1 MKSKNKNLFLKIYI
15 LFVIIISIALI
26 VLQILGSKNRVG
38 YLTDFNL
45 NIDRTL
51 ELNNLND
58 IRKDFTVDGKLDE
71 ENIKNYFLTNEN
83 ITNYVHHF
91 RIRYYD
97 KTFRNN
103 DIYGVYPDLSNLPDY
118 MENAEMEENGSPY
131 GNFISD
137 KKEIN
142 EEKIDNINYKLSI
155 RPNFIIILV
164 SIMLAVLLSYIIIYF
179 IIFIINNINKIIK
192 IVKNIISLSDK
203 KFIIIT
209 IFIGLILFI
218 FQFWLG
224 FPGYFQEWDWYRIQE
239 KAFNLNLLNNW
250 DPVLYVQ
257 LLRLFFAFFGVHS
270 FYFFL
275 INLLCCWI
283 AIALIIISLY
293 SKFKNRF
300 LILLYFIPFITSIF
314 FYNIL
319 QIKDYIFSL
328 HLFLLYSLIFTQ
340 LLIRPKNN
348 LVKILLMILT
358 GILLTITLL
367 LRHNAIVTIYPIFIL
382 FTYLILEKSISN
394 AKLYLLKFMTIML
407 FFAII
412 LLSIVKFTPRIFL
425 TKEQAVING
434 ANPVFAF
441 NIGGIAYTSGDYSLI
456 PKEWYLECKNSED
469 LMEAYQYGYINNK
482 SSFTEGETFFKVLSI
497 NIRNSSGGD
506 IKKVFKKYIFKHP
519 ISYIKFISMVGKCL
533 WFYDF
538 ELKKDFLSIEG
549 IQSINTPPGN
559 NNFKVSKKY
568 NLSEQ
573 RIQFSDLRLKIYTFL
588 YNISLNINNIIPIS
602 ICIIIFFLSGLLW
615 LLKNNF
621 RNKLLLFTFCIAF
634 SGFATALIV
643 IMFSPSGRTIESR
656 YIAPVLPISIISLIS
671 FLTFIYDRG
680 EFKKFLKELKGYK
693 SK

>member
-1 MKSKNKNLFLKIYI
+1 MISKNKNLFLKIYI
-15 LFVIIISIALI
+15 LFVIIISVALI
-26 VLQILGSKNRVG
+26 ILQILGSKNRVG

-45 NIDRTL
+45 EIDRTL

-58 IRKDFTVDGKLDE
+58 IRKDFTVDGKLDK
-71 ENIKNYFLTNEN
+71 ENIKNYLLTNEN

-97 KTFRNN
+97 KIFRNN

-118 MENAEMEENGSPY
+118 MENAEMEEVGSPY

-164 SIMLAVLLSYIIIYF
+164 SIMLAILCLNTIIYF
-179 IIFIINNINKIIK
+179 IIFIINNINKIPK
-192 IVKNIISLSDK
+192 VVKNIISLSDK

-209 IFIGLILFI
+209 IFIGLVLFI

-300 LILLYFIPFITSIF
+300 LILLYFTPFITSIF

-340 LLIRPKNN
+340 LLIQPKNN
-348 LVKILLMILT
+348 LIRILLIILT
-358 GILLTITLL
+358 GMLLTITLL

-456 PKEWYLECKNSED
+456 PKEWYLEGKNSED

-680 EFKKFLKELKGYK
+680 GFKKFFKELRGEKK
-693 SK
+693 

>member
-1 MKSKNKNLFLKIYI
+1 MISKNKNLFLKIYI
-15 LFVIIISIALI
+15 PFVIITIIALV
-26 VLQILGSKNRVG
+26 VLQILGSKSRIG

-45 NIDRTL
+45 NIERTL

-58 IRKDFTVDGKLDE
+58 IRKDFIVDEKLDE
-71 ENIKNYFLTNEN
+71 ENIKNYLLTNEN

-118 MENAEMEENGSPY
+118 MENAEMDGDGSPY

-137 KKEIN
+137 KKEI
-142 EEKIDNINYKLSI
+142 EEDKIDNINY
-155 RPNFIIILV
+155 ILKV
-164 SIMLAVLLSYIIIYF
+164 
-179 IIFIINNINKIIK
+179 
-192 IVKNIISLSDK
+192 
-203 KFIIIT
+203 
-209 IFIGLILFI
+209 
-218 FQFWLG
+218 
-224 FPGYFQEWDWYRIQE
+224 
-239 KAFNLNLLNNW
+239 
-250 DPVLYVQ
+250 
-257 LLRLFFAFFGVHS
+257 
-270 FYFFL
+270 
-275 INLLCCWI
+275 
-283 AIALIIISLY
+283 
-293 SKFKNRF
+293 
-300 LILLYFIPFITSIF
+300 
-314 FYNIL
+314 
-319 QIKDYIFSL
+319 
-328 HLFLLYSLIFTQ
+328 
-340 LLIRPKNN
+340 KNN
-348 LVKILLMILT
+348 LVKILLIILT

-407 FFAII
+407 FFSII

-456 PKEWYLECKNSED
+456 PKEWYLEGKNSED

-573 RIQFSDLRLKIYTFL
+573 RIQFSDFRLKIYTFL

-680 EFKKFLKELKGYK
+680 GFKKFFKELRGEKK
-693 SK
+693 

>member
-1 MKSKNKNLFLKIYI
+1 MKTKSKKLFLKIYI
-15 LFVIIISIALI
+15 SFVIIISIALI
-26 VLQILGSKNRVG
+26 VLQILGSKKRVG
-38 YLTDFNL
+38 YLTDFKL
-45 NIDRTL
+45 NVYKTL
-51 ELNNLND
+51 ELNNLEN
-58 IRKDFTVDGKLDE
+58 INNELDE
-71 ENIKNYFLTNEN
+71 EGLKNFILNNEN
-83 ITNYVHHF
+83 ITNYIYQF

-97 KTFRNN
+97 KVFRNS
-103 DIYGVYPDLSNLPDY
+103 DIYGVYPDLSNLPNY
-118 MENAEMEENGSPY
+118 IESAQMREKGSPF
-131 GNFISD
+131 GDLISN
-137 KKEIN
+137 KII
-142 EEKIDNINYKLSI
+142 EEDKIDNINYILKIKPKIPILLY
-155 RPNFIIILV
+155 FILALIL
-164 SIMLAVLLSYIIIYF
+164 IIYF
-179 IIFIINNINKIIK
+179 YRKLNISN
-192 IVKNIISLSDK
+192 DK

-358 GILLTITLL
+358 GILLIITLL

-407 FFAII
+407 LFAIL

-425 TKEQAVING
+425 TKEQAAIDGSIN
-434 ANPVFAF
+434 AIIF

-456 PKEWYLECKNSED
+456 PKEWYLEGKNSKD
-469 LMEAYQYGYINNK
+469 LEEAYKVGY
-482 SSFTEGETFFKVLSI
+482 SSFNKDLFCEI
-497 NIRNSSGGD
+497 SSFSSLTRD
-506 IKKVFKKYIFKHP
+506 IKPDKAKEIFIEYIFRHP
-519 ISYIKFISMVGKCL
+519 IGYIKFIRMVGDCL
-533 WFYDF
+533 WFHDF
-538 ELKKDFLSIEG
+538 VAKSHIAQGIGEPPNNKNRSVSNRYPNYEQG
-549 IQSINTPPGN
+549 IQFTDI
-559 NNFKVSKKY
+559 
-568 NLSEQ
+568 
-573 RIQFSDLRLKIYTFL
+573 RLKIYDFL
-588 YNISLNINNIIPIS
+588 YKISLNINNIIPIS
-602 ICIIIFFLSGLLW
+602 ICIIMFFLSGLLW

-643 IMFSPSGRTIESR
+643 IMFSPSGRLWESR

-671 FLTFIYDRG
+671 FLKFIYDRG
-680 EFKKFLKELKGYK
+680 GFKKFFKELRGEKK
-693 SK
+693 

>member
-1 MKSKNKNLFLKIYI
+1 MISKNKKLFLKIYI
-15 LFVIIISIALI
+15 LFVIITIIALI
-26 VLQILGSKNRVG
+26 VLQILGSKKRVG

-45 NIDRTL
+45 EIDRTL

-71 ENIKNYFLTNEN
+71 ESIKNYLLTNEN
-83 ITNYVHHF
+83 ITNYIYQF

-97 KTFRNN
+97 KVFRNS

-118 MENAEMEENGSPY
+118 MENAEMEYKGSPY
-131 GNFISD
+131 GNFVSD

-142 EEKIDNINYKLSI
+142 EYKIDNINYILKIKPKIPILLY
-155 RPNFIIILV
+155 FILALIL
-164 SIMLAVLLSYIIIYF
+164 IIYF
-179 IIFIINNINKIIK
+179 YRKLNISN
-192 IVKNIISLSDK
+192 DK

-224 FPGYFQEWDWYRIQE
+224 FPGYFQRYDQYRILG
-239 KAFNLNLLNNW
+239 KAFGSSNLDNW
-250 DPVLYVQ
+250 DPILYVQ
-257 LLRLFFAFFGVHS
+257 LLKLFFYLFGIHS

-275 INLLCCWI
+275 INLFCYYMSISIL
-283 AIALIIISLY
+283 IISLY
-293 SKFKNRF
+293 LKYKNRF
-300 LILLYFIPFITSIF
+300 LIFLHLITFFIGIF
-314 FYNIL
+314 FYNFI
-319 QIKDYIFSL
+319 QYKDYIFSL

-425 TKEQAVING
+425 TKEQAAIDGSIN
-434 ANPVFAF
+434 AIIF

-456 PKEWYLECKNSED
+456 PKEWYLEGKNSED
-469 LMEAYQYGYINNK
+469 LKQAYYNSYYSNRLIFKEMTPNMVIK
-482 SSFTEGETFFKVLSI
+482 VSITEDDEYSKE
-497 NIRNSSGGD
+497 
-506 IKKVFKKYIFKHP
+506 VFKQYLFKHP
-519 ISYIKFISMVGKCL
+519 IGYIKFVCMVANCL
-533 WFYDF
+533 WFYSF
-538 ELKKDFLSIEG
+538 EWREYFIRPDK
-549 IQSINTPPGN
+549 IQSIEAHTPYN
-559 NNFKVSKKY
+559 KDYKVSKKY

-573 RIQFSDLRLKIYTFL
+573 RIQFSNLRLKIYTFL
-588 YNISLNINNIIPIS
+588 YNISFNINNIIPIS
-602 ICIIIFFLSGLLW
+602 ICIIMFFLSGLLW

-643 IMFSPSGRTIESR
+643 IVFSPSGTPWESR
-656 YIAPVLPISIISLIS
+656 YIAPVLPISIIALIS
-671 FLTFIYDRG
+671 FLTFIKD
-680 EFKKFLKELKGYK
+680 FKEDKND
-693 SK
+693 